1 MISQLA
7 SELKQLR
14 EIRGYSLRQ
23 VEKATGVSNAYLS
36 QLERGDAVKPSP
48 DKLARLANFYDVS
61 YEQLMV
67 LAGYLASSV
76 ATLTEQGQR
85 ASLIGTARAKTG
97 KTEKT
102 GILKDALTKADLN
115 EDELRLVADYVAFL
129 TTRRKRHGRQRTQS
143 S

>member
-1 MISQLA
+1 MINQLA

-36 QLERGDAVKPSP
+36 QLERGDAAKPSP
-48 DKLARLANFYDVS
+48 EKLARLAKFYDVS

-67 LAGYLASSV
+67 LAGYLGSTV
-76 ATLTEQGQR
+76 AALTEQGQR
-85 ASLIGTARAKTG
+85 AALIGTARPKA
-97 KTEKT
+97 EKKERT
-102 GILKDALTKADLN
+102 GILKDALMNADLN

-129 TTRRKRHGRQRTQS
+129 TTRRKRHGRQRAQ
-143 S
+143 

>member
-1 MISQLA
+1 MINQLA

-36 QLERGDAVKPSP
+36 QLERGDAAKPSP
-48 DKLARLANFYDVS
+48 DKLARLAKFYDVS

-67 LAGYLASSV
+67 LAGYLGSTV
-76 ATLTEQGQR
+76 AALTEQGQR
-85 ASLIGTARAKTG
+85 AALIGAARPKA
-97 KTEKT
+97 EKKEKA
-102 GILKDALTKADLN
+102 GILKDALMKADLN

-129 TTRRKRHGRQRTQS
+129 TTRRKRHDRQRAQ
-143 S
+143 